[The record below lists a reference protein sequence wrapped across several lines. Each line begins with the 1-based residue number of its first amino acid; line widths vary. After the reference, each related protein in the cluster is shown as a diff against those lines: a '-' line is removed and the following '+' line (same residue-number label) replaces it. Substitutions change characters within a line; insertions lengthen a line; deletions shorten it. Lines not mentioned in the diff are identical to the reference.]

1 MLNHR
6 SYQSIL
12 PTHNK
17 LLQKRWDSTYYEEHR
32 RRIMSASHMVSTN
45 APKQHPHVANKL
57 KKQQRESERSEVV
70 QRDNDTLMV
79 HMSAIMEKASYVD
92 HRNDYKHW
100 SLNYEK
106 RVNEMQRIQK
116 ENIKMLGRIQSRPAN
131 YKVSEWLKD
140 RSEKERLIS
149 MITAHP
155 SSHQT
160 KSARPSAVRE
170 RNVYSHSCL
179 LPFQIES
186 GSLTT
191 LEPSVSDTVE
201 SLEKELEAARIQIDK
216 YRIEKKV
223 ISEVKSI
230 NKPPILFVLVLEAC
244 AILFNQQGDKRDSLW
259 CVGYKALA
267 RNYLVRI
274 DRGSIPLS
282 VLKKLQFYIENPKVN
297 EEALK
302 CVSLSIGLVWKWV
315 ESVYHYGVLAHKYG
329 ILAEEMGIGAIV
341 QQESMAAEPSPV
353 VKEKKEKTFASL
365 ELSETDTIESLKIEL
380 EIARSEFS
388 NCVLNKYDI
397 VVLKS
402 MAKPPAL
409 IKLVLEAC
417 GIIFNQKKG
426 VNLWRL
432 GLQSL
437 VQSNAASIDL
447 DNIRLS
453 VLKKLRQYI
462 EEQDITHSR
471 LKQVSTCL
479 VSVWKWVESVYHY
492 GIVAHKYGI
501 LAEEMG
507 IGAVVQ
513 QESMT
518 AEPSPVVKE
527 KKEKLFA
534 SLELSETDT
543 IESLKIELE
552 IARSKF
558 SNCVLNKNDIVV
570 LKSMAKP
577 PALIKL
583 VLEAC
588 GILFNQKGVNL
599 WRLGLQSLVQ
609 SNAASI
615 DLDNIPLSVLKK
627 LRQYIEEQDITQ
639 HTLEKVSLS
648 IVSVW
653 KWVESVYHY
662 GIVAHKLDQLNTNN
676 FSKGTS

>member
-1 MLNHR
+1 
-6 SYQSIL
+6 
-12 PTHNK
+12 
-17 LLQKRWDSTYYEEHR
+17 
-32 RRIMSASHMVSTN
+32 
-45 APKQHPHVANKL
+45 
-57 KKQQRESERSEVV
+57 
-70 QRDNDTLMV
+70 
-79 HMSAIMEKASYVD
+79 
-92 HRNDYKHW
+92 
-100 SLNYEK
+100 
-106 RVNEMQRIQK
+106 
-116 ENIKMLGRIQSRPAN
+116 
-131 YKVSEWLKD
+131 
-140 RSEKERLIS
+140 
-149 MITAHP
+149 
-155 SSHQT
+155 
-160 KSARPSAVRE
+160 
-170 RNVYSHSCL
+170 
-179 LPFQIES
+179 
-186 GSLTT
+186 
-191 LEPSVSDTVE
+191 
-201 SLEKELEAARIQIDK
+201 
-216 YRIEKKV
+216 
-223 ISEVKSI
+223 
-230 NKPPILFVLVLEAC
+230 
-244 AILFNQQGDKRDSLW
+244 
-259 CVGYKALA
+259 
-267 RNYLVRI
+267 
-274 DRGSIPLS
+274 
-282 VLKKLQFYIENPKVN
+282 
-297 EEALK
+297 
-302 CVSLSIGLVWKWV
+302 
-315 ESVYHYGVLAHKYG
+315 
-329 ILAEEMGIGAIV
+329 
-341 QQESMAAEPSPV
+341 MAAEPSPV

-380 EIARSEFS
+380 EIARSKFS
-388 NCVLNKYDI
+388 NCVLNKNDI

-402 MAKPPAL
+402 MANPPVLIKLVLEACGIIFNQKKGVNLWRLGLQSLVQSNAASIDLDNIPLSVLKKLRQYIEEQDITHSRLKQVSTCLVSVWKWVESVHHYGIVAHKYGILAEEMGVGAVVQQESMAAEPSPVVKEKKENTFASLELSETDTIESLKIELEIARSKFSNCVLKKNEIVELKSMANPPAL

-471 LKQVSTCL
+471 LKQVTLSI

-513 QESMT
+513 QESMA

-527 KKEKLFA
+527 KKEKTFA

-570 LKSMAKP
+570 LKSMANP

-588 GILFNQKGVNL
+588 GIIFNQKKGVNL

-609 SNAASI
+609 SNVASI
-615 DLDNIPLSVLKK
+615 DLDNIRLSVLKK
-627 LRQYIEEQDITQ
+627 LRQYIEEQNITQ

-653 KWVESVYHY
+653 KWVESVYYY